1 MTTPTG
7 RIEEHDGRHV
17 LVQTRKLRAP
27 IEDVWAAV
35 TEPERLARWIGSWT
49 GDPASGAV
57 DFRMLFEGEGHPSEQ
72 MEIRVCEPP
81 HRLHLTSYAGEQV
94 WLIELDLTH
103 AEGVT
108 TITFSQPGVTRE
120 QVGDVGPG
128 WDYYL
133 DRLVDVETGADPA
146 LRDFERDYYP
156 ATSDHYTAQFTAG
169 RDA

>member
-1 MTTPTG
+1 MTAIPTG
-7 RIEEHDGRHV
+7 TIEQRDGQHV
-17 LVQTRKLRAP
+17 LVQTRELRAP

-57 DFRMLFEGEGHPSEQ
+57 DFRMLFEGEDHAAEQ

-81 HRLHLTSYAGEQV
+81 HRLHLTSRFGEQV

-103 AEGVT
+103 ADGLT
-108 TITFSQPGVTRE
+108 TITFSQPGMTRD

-133 DRLVDVETGADPA
+133 DRLVDAETGVDPS

-156 ATSDHYTAQFTAG
+156 ATSEHYTGQFEQS
-169 RDA
+169 

>member
-1 MTTPTG
+1 MTTTPTG
-7 RIEEHDGRHV
+7 RIERRGEQHV
-17 LVQTRKLRAP
+17 LVQTREFRAP

-49 GDPASGAV
+49 GDPTSGAV
-57 DFRMLFEGEGHPSEQ
+57 DFRMTFEGEGHPSEQ

-81 HRLHLTSYAGEQV
+81 RRLHLTSRAGEQV

-103 AEGVT
+103 ADGT
-108 TITFSQPGVTRE
+108 TTVTFSQPGVTRD
-120 QVGDVGPG
+120 QVGDIGPG

-146 LRDFERDYYP
+146 LRDFERDYHP
-156 ATSDHYTAQFTAG
+156 ATSEHYTRQFG
-169 RDA
+169 

>member
-7 RIEEHDGRHV
+7 RIEHHDGQHV
-17 LVQTRKLRAP
+17 LVQTRELRAP

-49 GDPASGAV
+49 GHPASGAV
-57 DFRMLFEGEGHPSEQ
+57 DFRMLFEGEDHAAEQ

-81 HRLHLTSYAGEQV
+81 HRLHLTSRFGEQV
-94 WLIELDLTH
+94 WLIELDLAH
-103 AEGVT
+103 VDGVT
-108 TITFSQPGVTRE
+108 TVTFSQPGVTRD

-133 DRLVDVETGADPA
+133 DRFVDAETGADPA
-146 LRDFERDYYP
+146 QRDFDRDYYP
-156 ATSDHYTAQFTAG
+156 ATSEHYTAQF
-169 RDA
+169 

>member
-1 MTTPTG
+1 MSRQPTG
-7 RIEEHDGRHV
+7 RIETVDGVRR
-17 LVQTRKLRAP
+17 LLIEREFRAP

-35 TEPERLARWIGSWT
+35 TEPERLARWIGSWN

-57 DFRMLFEGEGHPSEQ
+57 EFRMLFEGEGHASEQ

-103 AEGVT
+103 ADGVT

-156 ATSDHYTAQFTAG
+156 ATSEHYTRQF
-169 RDA
+169 D

>member
-7 RIEEHDGRHV
+7 RIDHRDGQHV
-17 LVQTRKLRAP
+17 LVQTREFRAP

-35 TEPERLARWIGSWT
+35 TEPDRLARWIGTWE
-49 GDPASGAV
+49 GDPASGSV
-57 DFRMLFEGEGHPSEQ
+57 QFRMVFEGDHPGET
-72 MEIRVCEPP
+72 MTIRACEPP
-81 HRLHLTSYAGEQV
+81 HRLHMTSHFGDQV
-94 WLIELDLTH
+94 WLLELDLTH
-103 AEGVT
+103 ADGVT
-108 TITFSQPGVTRE
+108 TLTFSQPGITAE

-156 ATSDHYTAQFTAG
+156 ATSAHYTDQF
-169 RDA
+169 